1 MNGIENINDLKKN
14 IRDEL
19 NKSTLVEG
27 SEEDRVIETGVNTFY
42 HNLFNETYGNHD
54 AELK

>member
-42 HNLFNETYGNHD
+42 HNLLNETYGNHD